1 GAGAGMQHSLS
12 GEIAYGVALRY
23 FARSDA
29 SRAALLTPYGR
40 FNLADTDTRWAAGL
54 RLANPRG
61 LQLGLEAG
69 LDLHTGTAAD
79 TTPRSYDL
87 LLTGRLRF

>member
-23 FARSDA
+23 FGRSDA

-40 FNLADTDTRWAAGL
+40 FNLGTADSRWAAGL
-54 RLANPRG
+54 RLANSRG

-69 LDLHTGTAAD
+69 LDLHT
-79 TTPRSYDL
+79 SYDL
-87 LLTGRLRF
+87 LLTGRLHF

>member
-1 GAGAGMQHSLS
+1 MQHSLS
-12 GEIAYGVALRY
+12 GEIAYGVPLRY
-23 FARSDA
+23 FARSGA

-40 FNLADTDTRWAAGL
+40 FNLGNADTRWAAGL

-69 LDLHTGTAAD
+69 LDLHTGSAA

>member
-1 GAGAGMQHSLS
+1 MQHSLS
-12 GEIAYGVALRY
+12 GEIAYGVPLRY
-23 FARSDA
+23 FGRSAA

-69 LDLHTGTAAD
+69 LDLHTGSAAA